1 MIELWTRGS
10 PSALDIATWENAA
23 KSRPGGG
30 TGRDLTRSR
39 ACAKARGLQVNEKIR
54 NVAIIAHVDHG
65 KTTLVDAMLRQTGVF
80 RANEAVRDRV
90 LDSNDLERERGITIL
105 AKHASIRWKDYKINL
120 IDTPG
125 HADFGG
131 EVERTL
137 RMADGALLLVD
148 AAEGALPQTRFVL
161 SKCIELDLPVIT
173 VVNKIDRSDAR
184 PDEALSEVFDLFCDL
199 GATDEQADFAHVY
212 AIGKEGIAK
221 RELAHESEDLRPLFE
236 TLIERLPAPTGDP
249 SLPLQLLVHN
259 TIHDDY
265 VGRIAIGRIRNGT
278 IRPQETVAVVGKD
291 GVIERKV
298 GALWGFESLERV
310 RIEQAAAGDI
320 VAISGIE
327 DVHIGDTIASASNP
341 EALERISVEEPT
353 IKIRFMVNSS
363 PFAGRAGD
371 YVTSRQVRERLFKE
385 AQRNIAMRAEES
397 DEPDAFIVYGRGEL
411 MLAILAETMRREGY
425 EFALG
430 MPEVVVREIDGK
442 KYEPVETVVVDVPQH
457 QVGAVTQLL
466 GERRGVMGKMT
477 QVGTD
482 RVRVEYRVPSRGLIG
497 FRSLFMTETRGEGL
511 LNTMFEG
518 WDPYAGPLLRR
529 KNGAIVSDRVGTT
542 TPYALFNLQPRGKLF
557 VGPGTRVYEGMV
569 IGEHNRP
576 SDLDVNCTREKKLT
590 NIRAA
595 GRDENVVLT
604 PPRELTI
611 ENALD
616 WIDQDELVEVT
627 PEAVRVRKAILQCN
641 RRPKREA
648 PAKKA

>member
-1 MIELWTRGS
+1 VQ
-10 PSALDIATWENAA
+10 DN
-23 KSRPGGG
+23 
-30 TGRDLTRSR
+30 
-39 ACAKARGLQVNEKIR
+39 IR

-65 KTTLVDAMLRQTGVF
+65 KTTLVDAMLHQTGVF
-80 RANEAVRDRV
+80 RANAEVRDRV

-105 AKHASIRWKDYKINL
+105 AKHASIRWNGYKINL

-161 SKCIELDLPVIT
+161 SKCIELDLPIVC

-184 PDEALSEVFDLFCDL
+184 PDEALNEVFDLFCDL
-199 GATDEQADFAHVY
+199 GATDEQADFAHIY
-212 AIGKEGIAK
+212 AVGKDGIAK
-221 RELAHESEDLRPLFE
+221 RELEDESTDLTPLFE
-236 TLIERLPAPTGDP
+236 TLIERLPPPEGDAEK
-249 SLPLQLLVHN
+249 PLQLLVHN
-259 TIHDDY
+259 TIHDEY
-265 VGRIAIGRIRNGT
+265 IGRIAIGRVRNGT
-278 IRPQETVAVVGKD
+278 LGPQQTVAIIGKD
-291 GVIERKV
+291 ATVERKV

-310 RIEQAAAGDI
+310 RIDDASAGDI
-320 VAISGIE
+320 VAISGID
-327 DVHIGDTIASASNP
+327 DVHIGDTVTPVDHP
-341 EALERISVEEPT
+341 EPLERIRVEQPT
-353 IKIRFMVNSS
+353 IKIRFVVNTS
-363 PFAGRAGD
+363 PFAGRVGD
-371 YVTSRQVRERLFKE
+371 YVTSRQVRERLLKE
-385 AQRNIAMRAEES
+385 AQRNIAMRVEET
-397 DEPDAFIVYGRGEL
+397 DETDSFMVFGRGEL
-411 MLAILAETMRREGY
+411 MLSILAETMRREGY

-442 KYEPVETVVVDVPQH
+442 QCEPVETVVVDVPQTY
-457 QVGAVTQLL
+457 VGTVTQLL
-466 GERRGVMGKMT
+466 GDRRGIMGKMT
-477 QVGTD
+477 PIGTD

-518 WDPYAGPLLRR
+518 WDPYGGPLLRR
-529 KNGAIVSDRVGTT
+529 KNGAIVSDRKGTT
-542 TPYALFNLQPRGKLF
+542 TPYALFNLQPRGQLF
-557 VGPGTRVYEGMV
+557 IGAGIAVYEGMI

-595 GRDENVVLT
+595 GRDENVILT

-611 ENALD
+611 ETALD

-627 PEAVRVRKAILQCN
+627 PDAVRVRKKILECN

-648 PAKKA
+648 PK

>member
-1 MIELWTRGS
+1 V
-10 PSALDIATWENAA
+10 
-23 KSRPGGG
+23 
-30 TGRDLTRSR
+30 
-39 ACAKARGLQVNEKIR
+39 QEKIR

-65 KTTLVDAMLRQTGVF
+65 KTTLVDAMLHQTGVF
-80 RANEAVRDRV
+80 RANEEVRERV
-90 LDSNDLERERGITIL
+90 LDSNDLERERGITIF
-105 AKHASIRWKDYKINL
+105 AKHASIRWRGYKINL

-161 SKCIELDLPVIT
+161 SKCIQLDLPVVT
-173 VVNKIDRSDAR
+173 VINKIDRSDAR
-184 PDEALSEVFDLFCDL
+184 PDEALNEVFDLFCDL

-212 AIGKEGIAK
+212 AIGKQGIAK
-221 RELAHESEDLRPLFE
+221 RELAEESSDLTPLFE
-236 TLIERLPAPTGDP
+236 TLIERLPAPGGDP
-249 SLPLQLLVHN
+249 NAPLQLLVHN

-278 IRPQETVAVVGKD
+278 IRQGQTVAVIGKD
-291 GVIERKV
+291 GVLERKV

-310 RIEQAAAGDI
+310 RIEQASAGDI
-320 VAISGIE
+320 VAVSGIE
-327 DVHIGDTIASASNP
+327 EVHIGDTIALP
-341 EALERISVEEPT
+341 ERPSPLERITVEEPT
-353 IKIRFMVNSS
+353 IKIRFMVNTS
-363 PFAGRAGD
+363 PLAGRVGD
-371 YVTSRQVRERLFKE
+371 FVTSRQLRERLLKE
-385 AQRNIAMRAEES
+385 AQRNIAMRVEQGL
-397 DEPDAFIVYGRGEL
+397 EPDSFTVYGRGEL
-411 MLAILAETMRREGY
+411 MLAILVETMRREGY
-425 EFALG
+425 ELALG
-430 MPEVVVREIDGK
+430 MPEVVVREIDGQK
-442 KYEPVETVVVDVPQH
+442 CEPVETVVVDVPVAF
-457 QVGAVTQLL
+457 VGAVTQLL
-466 GERRGVMGKMT
+466 GERGGVMGRMSPI
-477 QVGTD
+477 GAS
-482 RVRVEYRVPSRGLIG
+482 RSRVEYRVPSRGLIG

-518 WDPYAGPLLRR
+518 WEPYGGPLLRR
-529 KNGAIVSDRVGTT
+529 KNGAIVADRAGVT

-557 VGPGTRVYEGMV
+557 VGPGTQVYEGMI

-595 GRDENVVLT
+595 GRDENVILT
-604 PPRELTI
+604 PHRELTI

-641 RRPKREA
+641 RRPKRE
-648 PAKKA
+648 PPQKA

>member
-1 MIELWTRGS
+1 V
-10 PSALDIATWENAA
+10 
-23 KSRPGGG
+23 
-30 TGRDLTRSR
+30 RDKL
-39 ACAKARGLQVNEKIR
+39 R

-65 KTTLVDAMLRQTGVF
+65 KTTLVDAMLHQTGVF
-80 RANEAVRDRV
+80 RSNEAVRERV

-105 AKHASIRWKDYKINL
+105 AKHASIRWKGYKINL

-161 SKCIELDLPVIT
+161 SKCIELGLPVVAVI
-173 VVNKIDRSDAR
+173 NKIDRSDAR
-184 PDEALSEVFDLFCDL
+184 PEEALNELFDLFCDL
-199 GATDEQADFAHVY
+199 EATDEQADFATVY
-212 AIGKEGIAK
+212 AIGKDGIAK
-221 RELAHESEDLRPLFE
+221 RTLDDDSTDLTPLFE
-236 TLIERLPAPTGDP
+236 TLVKRLPPPRGDAT
-249 SLPLQLLVHN
+249 LPLQILVHN

-265 VGRIAIGRIRNGT
+265 VGRIAIGRIRGGT
-278 IRPQETVAVVGKD
+278 IKPLESVAVIGHDATV
-291 GVIERKV
+291 ERKV

-310 RIEQAAAGDI
+310 RIEEAAAGDI

-327 DVHIGDTIASASNP
+327 EVHIGDTITHPSHATP
-341 EALERISVEEPT
+341 LERISVEEPT
-353 IKIRFMVNSS
+353 IKVRFLINTS
-363 PFAGRAGD
+363 PFAGRVGD
-371 YVTSRQVRERLFKE
+371 FVTSRQVRERLFKE
-385 AQRNIAMRAEES
+385 AQRNIAMRVEET
-397 DEPDAFIVYGRGEL
+397 DEPDSFLVYGRGEL

-430 MPEVVVREIDGK
+430 MPEVVVRTIDGK
-442 KYEPVETVVVDVPQH
+442 KCEPVETVVVDVPQSH
-457 QVGAVTQLL
+457 VGTVTQLL
-466 GERRGVMGKMT
+466 GDRRGVMGKMGPIG
-477 QVGTD
+477 VN
-482 RVRVEYRVPSRGLIG
+482 RARVEYRVPSRGLIG
-497 FRSLFMTETRGEGL
+497 FRSIFLTETRGEGL

-529 KNGAIVSDRVGTT
+529 KNGAIVADRLGVT

-557 VGPGTRVYEGMV
+557 VGAGTRVYEGMIV
-569 IGEHNRP
+569 GEHNRP

-604 PPRELTI
+604 PYRELTI
-611 ENALD
+611 EGALD

-627 PEAVRVRKAILQCN
+627 PDAVRVRKAVLECN
-641 RRPKREA
+641 RRPRRDGPRKG
-648 PAKKA
+648 

>member
-1 MIELWTRGS
+1 
-10 PSALDIATWENAA
+10 
-23 KSRPGGG
+23 
-30 TGRDLTRSR
+30 
-39 ACAKARGLQVNEKIR
+39 
-54 NVAIIAHVDHG
+54 
-65 KTTLVDAMLRQTGVF
+65 MLHQTGVF
-80 RANEAVRDRV
+80 RANAEVRDRV

-105 AKHASIRWKDYKINL
+105 AKHASIRWNDYKINL

-161 SKCIELDLPVIT
+161 SKCIELDLPVVC

-184 PDEALSEVFDLFCDL
+184 PDEALNEVFDLFCDL
-199 GATDEQADFAHVY
+199 GASDEQADFAHVY
-212 AIGKEGIAK
+212 AIGKDGIAK
-221 RELAHESEDLRPLFE
+221 RELDDESNDLTPLFE
-236 TLIERLPAPTGDP
+236 TLIERLPAPEGEADK
-249 SLPLQLLVHN
+249 PLQLLVHN
-259 TIHDDY
+259 TLHDDY

-278 IRPQETVAVVGKD
+278 LAPPQTVAIIGKD
-291 GVIERKV
+291 GTVERKV

-310 RIEQAAAGDI
+310 RIEEASAGDI
-320 VAISGIE
+320 VAISGID
-327 DVHIGDTIASASNP
+327 DVHIGDTVTPPDHQNP
-341 EALERISVEEPT
+341 LERITVEEPT
-353 IKIRFMVNSS
+353 IKIRFLVNTS
-363 PFAGRAGD
+363 PFAGRVGD
-371 YVTSRQVRERLFKE
+371 YVTSRQVRERLLKE
-385 AQRNIAMRAEES
+385 AQRNIAMRVEETEETDS
-397 DEPDAFIVYGRGEL
+397 FMVFGRGEL

-442 KYEPVETVVVDVPQH
+442 KCEPVETVVVDVPQTH
-457 QVGAVTQLL
+457 VGTVTQLL
-466 GERRGVMGKMT
+466 GDRRGVMGQMT
-477 QVGTD
+477 PIGTD

-529 KNGAIVSDRVGTT
+529 KNGAIVSDRKGTT

-557 VGPGTRVYEGMV
+557 IGPGTAVYEGMI

-576 SDLDVNCTREKKLT
+576 SDLDVNATREKKLT

-595 GRDENVVLT
+595 GRDENVILT

-611 ENALD
+611 EGALD

-627 PEAVRVRKAILQCN
+627 PDAVRVRKKILECN

-648 PAKKA
+648 PK

>member
-1 MIELWTRGS
+1 MQNT
-10 PSALDIATWENAA
+10 
-23 KSRPGGG
+23 
-30 TGRDLTRSR
+30 
-39 ACAKARGLQVNEKIR
+39 IR

-90 LDSNDLERERGITIL
+90 LDSNDLERERGITIF

-161 SKCIELDLPVIT
+161 SKCIELNLPVIT

-212 AIGKEGIAK
+212 AIGKQGIAK
-221 RELAHESEDLRPLFE
+221 RELADESKDLTPLFE
-236 TLIERLPAPTGDP
+236 TLIDRLPAPEGDP
-249 SLPLQLLVHN
+249 DLPLQLLVHN

-278 IRPQETVAVVGKD
+278 IKPQEMVAIIGKD
-291 GVIERKV
+291 GLLERRI

-310 RIEQAAAGDI
+310 RIEEASAGDI

-327 DVHIGDTIASASNP
+327 EVEIGDTLTPISHP
-341 EALERISVEEPT
+341 HPLERISVEQPT
-353 IKIRFMVNSS
+353 IKIRFMVNTS
-363 PFAGRAGD
+363 PLAGRAGD
-371 YVTSRQVRERLFKE
+371 YVTSRQVRERLLKE
-385 AQRNIAMRAEES
+385 AQRNIAMRVEETNEADS
-397 DEPDAFIVYGRGEL
+397 FMVYGRGEL

-430 MPEVVVREIDGK
+430 MPEVVVREIDGLPC
-442 KYEPVETVVVDVPQH
+442 EPVEIVIVDVPQH
-457 QVGAVTQLL
+457 HVGTVTQLL
-466 GERRGVMGKMT
+466 GDRRGIMSKMSPI
-477 QVGTD
+477 GAN
-482 RVRVEYRVPSRGLIG
+482 RSRVEYRVPSRGLIG

-518 WDPYAGPLLRR
+518 WEPYAGPLLRR
-529 KNGAIVSDRVGTT
+529 KNGALVSDRTGTT

-557 VGPGTRVYEGMV
+557 IGTATKVYEGMV

-576 SDLDVNCTREKKLT
+576 NDLDVNCTREKKLT

-595 GRDENVVLT
+595 GRDENVILT
-604 PPRELTI
+604 PHRELTI

-616 WIDQDELVEVT
+616 WIDQDEIVEVT
-627 PEAVRVRKAILQCN
+627 PDAVRIRKAMLQCN

-648 PAKKA
+648 PGKG

>member
-1 MIELWTRGS
+1 M
-10 PSALDIATWENAA
+10 
-23 KSRPGGG
+23 K
-30 TGRDLTRSR
+30 
-39 ACAKARGLQVNEKIR
+39 EKIR

-161 SKCIELDLPVIT
+161 SKCIELDLPVVT

-221 RELAHESEDLRPLFE
+221 RELADESKDLTPLFE
-236 TLIERLPAPTGDP
+236 TLIERLPPPKGDP

-278 IRPQETVAVVGKD
+278 IRPQETVAIVGKD
-291 GVIERKV
+291 GVLERKV

-310 RIEQAAAGDI
+310 RIEQAGAGDI
-320 VAISGIE
+320 VAISGIDE
-327 DVHIGDTIASASNP
+327 VHIGDTIASASNP

-363 PFAGRAGD
+363 PFAGRVGD

-385 AQRNIAMRAEES
+385 AQRNIAMRVEES

-457 QVGAVTQLL
+457 QVGTVTQLL
-466 GERRGVMGKMT
+466 GDRRGVMGKMT

-557 VGPGTRVYEGMV
+557 IGPGTRVYEGMV

-604 PPRELTI
+604 PHRELTI

-627 PEAVRVRKAILQCN
+627 PDAVRVRKAILQCN

>member
-1 MIELWTRGS
+1 M
-10 PSALDIATWENAA
+10 
-23 KSRPGGG
+23 
-30 TGRDLTRSR
+30 
-39 ACAKARGLQVNEKIR
+39 
-54 NVAIIAHVDHG
+54 AIIAHVDHG

-80 RANEAVRDRV
+80 RANETVRDRV
-90 LDSNDLERERGITIL
+90 LDSNDLERERGITIF

-161 SKCIELDLPVIT
+161 SKCIELNLPVIT

-199 GATDEQADFAHVY
+199 GATDEQANFAHVY
-212 AIGKEGIAK
+212 AIGKQGIAK
-221 RELAHESEDLRPLFE
+221 RELADESKDLTPLFE
-236 TLIERLPAPTGDP
+236 TLIDRLPAPEGDP
-249 SLPLQLLVHN
+249 DLPLQLLVHN

-278 IRPQETVAVVGKD
+278 IKPQEMVAIIGKD
-291 GVIERKV
+291 GLLERRV

-310 RIEQAAAGDI
+310 RIEEASAGDI

-327 DVHIGDTIASASNP
+327 EVEIGDTITPISHP
-341 EALERISVEEPT
+341 HPLERISVEQPT
-353 IKIRFMVNSS
+353 IKIRFMVNTS
-363 PFAGRAGD
+363 PLAGRAGD
-371 YVTSRQVRERLFKE
+371 YVTSRQVRERLLKE
-385 AQRNIAMRAEES
+385 AQRNIAMRVEETNEADS
-397 DEPDAFIVYGRGEL
+397 FMVYGRGEL

-430 MPEVVVREIDGK
+430 MPEVVVREIDGQPC
-442 KYEPVETVVVDVPQH
+442 EPVEIVIVDVPQH
-457 QVGAVTQLL
+457 HVGTVTQLL
-466 GERRGVMGKMT
+466 GDRRGIMSKMSLI
-477 QVGTD
+477 GAN
-482 RVRVEYRVPSRGLIG
+482 RSRVEYRVPSRGLIG

-518 WDPYAGPLLRR
+518 WEPYAGPLLRR
-529 KNGAIVSDRVGTT
+529 KNGALVSDRTGTT

-557 VGPGTRVYEGMV
+557 VGTATKVYEGMV

-576 SDLDVNCTREKKLT
+576 NDLDVNCTREKKLT

-595 GRDENVVLT
+595 GRDENVILT
-604 PPRELTI
+604 PHRELTI

-616 WIDQDELVEVT
+616 WIDQDEIVEVT
-627 PEAVRVRKAILQCN
+627 PDAVRIRKAILQCN

-648 PAKKA
+648 PGKA

>member
-1 MIELWTRGS
+1 VQ
-10 PSALDIATWENAA
+10 DN
-23 KSRPGGG
+23 
-30 TGRDLTRSR
+30 
-39 ACAKARGLQVNEKIR
+39 IR

-65 KTTLVDAMLRQTGVF
+65 KTTLVDAMLHQTGVF
-80 RANEAVRDRV
+80 RANAEVRDRV

-105 AKHASIRWKDYKINL
+105 AKHASIRWNGYKINL

-161 SKCIELDLPVIT
+161 SKCIELDLPIVC

-184 PDEALSEVFDLFCDL
+184 PDEALNEVFDLFCDL
-199 GATDEQADFAHVY
+199 GATDEQADFAHIY
-212 AIGKEGIAK
+212 AVGKDGIAK
-221 RELAHESEDLRPLFE
+221 RELEDESTDLTPLFE
-236 TLIERLPAPTGDP
+236 TLIERLPPPEGDAEK
-249 SLPLQLLVHN
+249 PLQLLVHN
-259 TIHDDY
+259 TIHDEY
-265 VGRIAIGRIRNGT
+265 IGRIAIGRVRNGT
-278 IRPQETVAVVGKD
+278 LGPQQTVAIIGKD
-291 GVIERKV
+291 ATVERKV

-310 RIEQAAAGDI
+310 RIDDASAGDI
-320 VAISGIE
+320 VAISGID
-327 DVHIGDTIASASNP
+327 DVHIGDTVTPVDHP
-341 EALERISVEEPT
+341 EPLERIRVEQPT
-353 IKIRFMVNSS
+353 IKIRFVVNTS
-363 PFAGRAGD
+363 PFAGRVGD
-371 YVTSRQVRERLFKE
+371 YVTSRQVRERLLKE
-385 AQRNIAMRAEES
+385 AQRNIAMRVEET
-397 DEPDAFIVYGRGEL
+397 DETDSFMVFGRGEL
-411 MLAILAETMRREGY
+411 MLSILAETMRREGY

-430 MPEVVVREIDGK
+430 MPEVVVREVDGK
-442 KYEPVETVVVDVPQH
+442 QCEPVETVVVDVPQTY
-457 QVGAVTQLL
+457 VGTVTQLL
-466 GERRGVMGKMT
+466 GDRRGIMGKMT
-477 QVGTD
+477 PIGTD

-518 WDPYAGPLLRR
+518 WDPYGGPLLRR
-529 KNGAIVSDRVGTT
+529 KNGAIVSDRKGTT
-542 TPYALFNLQPRGKLF
+542 TPYALFNLQPRGQLF
-557 VGPGTRVYEGMV
+557 IGAGIAVYEGMI

-595 GRDENVVLT
+595 GRDENVILT

-611 ENALD
+611 ETALD

-627 PEAVRVRKAILQCN
+627 PDAVRVRKKILECN

-648 PAKKA
+648 PK

>member
-1 MIELWTRGS
+1 MPRR
-10 PSALDIATWENAA
+10 A
-23 KSRPGGG
+23 
-30 TGRDLTRSR
+30 LTRR
-39 ACAKARGLQVNEKIR
+39 RGGLRVQNKIR

-65 KTTLVDAMLRQTGVF
+65 KTTLVDAMLHQTGVF
-80 RANEAVRDRV
+80 RANEAVRERV

-161 SKCIELDLPVIT
+161 SKCIELDLPVVT

-184 PDEALSEVFDLFCDL
+184 PDEALHEVFDLFCDL
-199 GATDEQADFAHVY
+199 GATDEQADFAHIY
-212 AIGKEGIAK
+212 AIGKDGIAK
-221 RELAHESEDLRPLFE
+221 RELEDESSDLTPLFE
-236 TLIERLPAPTGDP
+236 TLIERLPAPEGDP
-249 SLPLQLLVHN
+249 DAPLQLLVHN
-259 TIHDDY
+259 TIHDEY
-265 VGRIAIGRIRNGT
+265 VGRIAIGRIRNGE
-278 IRPQETVAVVGKD
+278 IKPQEMVAIVGTD
-291 GVIERKV
+291 GVVERKV

-310 RIEQAAAGDI
+310 RITEASAGDI

-327 DVHIGDTIASASNP
+327 DVHIGDTIALPSHPNP
-341 EALERISVEEPT
+341 LERISVEQPT
-353 IKIRFMVNSS
+353 IKIRFMVNTS
-363 PFAGRAGD
+363 PFAGLAGD
-371 YVTSRQVRERLFKE
+371 YVTSRQVRERLLKE
-385 AQRNIAMRAEES
+385 AQRNIAMRVEEG
-397 DEPDAFIVYGRGEL
+397 DEADSFMVYGRGEL

-430 MPEVVVREIDGK
+430 MPEVVVREVDGK
-442 KYEPVETVVVDVPQH
+442 KFEPVETVVVDVPQNH
-457 QVGAVTQLL
+457 VGTVTQLL
-466 GERRGVMGKMT
+466 GDRRGVMVKMSPL
-477 QVGTD
+477 GAN
-482 RVRVEYRVPSRGLIG
+482 RSRIEFRVPSRGLIG

-518 WDPYAGPLLRR
+518 WDAYAGPLLRR
-529 KNGAIVSDRVGTT
+529 KNGAIVSDRKGVT

-557 VGPGTRVYEGMV
+557 AGTATKVYEGMIV
-569 IGEHNRP
+569 GEHNRP

-595 GRDENVVLT
+595 GKDENVVLT
-604 PPRELTI
+604 PHKELTI

-627 PEAVRVRKAILQCN
+627 PDAVRVRKAILQCN
-641 RRPKREA
+641 LRPKREA
-648 PAKKA
+648 PKKG

>member
-1 MIELWTRGS
+1 VQ
-10 PSALDIATWENAA
+10 DN
-23 KSRPGGG
+23 
-30 TGRDLTRSR
+30 
-39 ACAKARGLQVNEKIR
+39 IR

-65 KTTLVDAMLRQTGVF
+65 KTTLVDAMLHQTGVF
-80 RANEAVRDRV
+80 RANAEVRDRV

-105 AKHASIRWKDYKINL
+105 AKHASIRWNGYKINL

-161 SKCIELDLPVIT
+161 SKCIELDLPIVC

-184 PDEALSEVFDLFCDL
+184 PDEALNEVFDLFCDL
-199 GATDEQADFAHVY
+199 GATDEQADFAHIY
-212 AIGKEGIAK
+212 AVGKDGIAK
-221 RELAHESEDLRPLFE
+221 RELEDESTDLTPLFE
-236 TLIERLPAPTGDP
+236 TLIERLPPPEGDAEK
-249 SLPLQLLVHN
+249 PLQLLVHN
-259 TIHDDY
+259 TIHDEY
-265 VGRIAIGRIRNGT
+265 IGRIAIGRVRNGT
-278 IRPQETVAVVGKD
+278 LGPQQTVAIIGKD
-291 GVIERKV
+291 ATVERRV

-310 RIEQAAAGDI
+310 RIDDASAGDI
-320 VAISGIE
+320 VAISGID
-327 DVHIGDTIASASNP
+327 DVHIGDTVTPVDHP
-341 EALERISVEEPT
+341 EPLERIRVEQPT
-353 IKIRFMVNSS
+353 IKIRFVVNTS
-363 PFAGRAGD
+363 PFAGRVGD
-371 YVTSRQVRERLFKE
+371 YVTSRQVRERLLKE
-385 AQRNIAMRAEES
+385 AQRNIAMRVEET
-397 DEPDAFIVYGRGEL
+397 DETDSFMVFGRGEL
-411 MLAILAETMRREGY
+411 MLSILAETMRREGY

-442 KYEPVETVVVDVPQH
+442 QCEPVETVVVDVPQTY
-457 QVGAVTQLL
+457 VGTVTQLL
-466 GERRGVMGKMT
+466 GDRRGIMGKMT
-477 QVGTD
+477 PIGTD

-518 WDPYAGPLLRR
+518 WDPYGGPLLRR
-529 KNGAIVSDRVGTT
+529 KNGAIVSDRKGTT
-542 TPYALFNLQPRGKLF
+542 TPYALFNLQPRGQLF
-557 VGPGTRVYEGMV
+557 IGAGIAVYEGMI

-595 GRDENVVLT
+595 GRDENVILT

-611 ENALD
+611 ETALD

-627 PEAVRVRKAILQCN
+627 PDAVRVRKKILECN

-648 PAKKA
+648 PK